1 MANIARMADYRQPI
15 TRAKEGN
22 VNDDIEFIKTPRT
35 VKQMM
40 MLHSNRAITDRQ
52 YRIMD
57 AIIDK
62 TFGWHKRFDRITN
75 TQIAAM
81 ISLHHTHVSTEI
93 NKLLQRKILVKQGNM
108 IGINI
113 ETSEW
118 IMEVSQNSK
127 PLAKSANKR
136 LAKTAKEDKPNQLN
150 TKDTIKDNKEKIPL
164 TPTGEENLALEILDY
179 FNQLTRSRFQSTDPF
194 LKALSTVKSKGQCYT
209 ADEIKLV
216 IEWAVTQWKYGEKL
230 KPENLCRM
238 SRFDGYLSD
247 AIKWKEKIDRNP
259 VDCPHS
265 ELIALWNS
273 KISARSV
280 EVQEWTQRRP
290 AYRNL
295 ESVWN
300 GKTNKGKWREVQ
312 HMATCF
318 DLISQSS
325 LFSQVEEKPWLTLDW
340 ILKPENWSQVYEQ
353 AKREHITRRN
363 GA

>member
-1 MANIARMADYRQPI
+1 MANIARLDDYRPRSEAVERKVADVEDGYTRIANELLESIASSDLTARQLKVMLAIIRKTYGFGKKTDRVADSQIAGI
-15 TRAKEGN
+15 TGLSRQN
-22 VNDDIEFIKTPRT
+22 VNKAKNELILMNFLILDGNKIGVNKNISCWVNQSRDSVSNLKTKS
-35 VKQMM
+35 V
-40 MLHSNRAITDRQ
+40 SNLETSSVS
-52 YRIMD
+52 
-57 AIIDK
+57 K
-62 TFGWHKRFDRITN
+62 LETHKRN
-75 TQIAAM
+75 T
-81 ISLHHTHVSTEI
+81 L
-93 NKLLQRKILVKQGNM
+93 KK
-108 IGINI
+108 
-113 ETSEW
+113 
-118 IMEVSQNSK
+118 
-127 PLAKSANKR
+127 
-136 LAKTAKEDKPNQLN
+136 
-150 TKDTIKDNKEKIPL
+150 KEKIPL
-164 TPTGEENLALEILDY
+164 TPTGAENLALEILDY

-209 ADEIKLV
+209 VDEIKLV

-353 AKREHITRRN
+353 AKREHIARRN
-363 GA
+363 GG

>member
-1 MANIARMADYRQPI
+1 MSNVAYADFGAKNRQERPTVANLEDGYTKIANELLESLTHSDLTVRQLRLMLALIRKTYGFSKKSDRISDSQLADASGLSRQ
-15 TRAKEGN
+15 N
-22 VNDDIEFIKTPRT
+22 VNKAKKELISMNYILLNESKIGVNKEISAWKKQPRDGVSNLKTKN
-35 VKQMM
+35 V
-40 MLHSNRAITDRQ
+40 SNLETNPVSNLE
-52 YRIMD
+52 
-57 AIIDK
+57 
-62 TFGWHKRFDRITN
+62 THKRN
-75 TQIAAM
+75 T
-81 ISLHHTHVSTEI
+81 L
-93 NKLLQRKILVKQGNM
+93 KK
-108 IGINI
+108 
-113 ETSEW
+113 
-118 IMEVSQNSK
+118 
-127 PLAKSANKR
+127 
-136 LAKTAKEDKPNQLN
+136 
-150 TKDTIKDNKEKIPL
+150 KEKIPL
-164 TPTGEENLALEILDY
+164 TPTGEENLTLEILDY
-179 FNQLTRSRFQSTDPF
+179 FNQLTRSRFQSTAPF

-265 ELIALWNS
+265 ELISLWNS
-273 KISARSV
+273 KIPARVV

-312 HMATCF
+312 HMETCF

>member
-1 MANIARMADYRQPI
+1 MGNVARMADYRPRPEVAERKVADVEDGYTRIANELLESIASSDLTARQLKVMLAIIRKTYGFGKKSDRIADSQVAAI
-15 TRAKEGN
+15 TGLSRQN
-22 VNDDIEFIKTPRT
+22 VNKAKNELISMRFLIPDGNKIGVNKATTEWVNQSRDSVSNLKTKNVSKLETDDVPNVET
-35 VKQMM
+35 
-40 MLHSNRAITDRQ
+40 
-52 YRIMD
+52 
-57 AIIDK
+57 
-62 TFGWHKRFDRITN
+62 HKRN
-75 TQIAAM
+75 T
-81 ISLHHTHVSTEI
+81 L
-93 NKLLQRKILVKQGNM
+93 KK
-108 IGINI
+108 
-113 ETSEW
+113 
-118 IMEVSQNSK
+118 
-127 PLAKSANKR
+127 
-136 LAKTAKEDKPNQLN
+136 
-150 TKDTIKDNKEKIPL
+150 KEKIPL

-265 ELIALWNS
+265 ELITLWNS

-280 EVQEWTQRRP
+280 EIQEWTQRRP

-325 LFSQVEEKPWLTLDW
+325 LFGQLEDKPWLTLDW

-353 AKREHITRRN
+353 AKREHIARRN

>member
-1 MANIARMADYRQPI
+1 MSNVAYADFGAKNRQERPTVANLEDGFTMLANELYDALIGADL
-15 TRAKEGN
+15 TRNQAK
-22 VNDDIEFIKTPRT
+22 VAHAVCRKTYGFKKK
-35 VKQMM
+35 V
-40 MLHSNRAITDRQ
+40 
-52 YRIMD
+52 
-57 AIIDK
+57 
-62 TFGWHKRFDRITN
+62 DRITDS
-75 TQIAAM
+75 QIAGLCK
-81 ISLHHTHVSTEI
+81 ISREKV
-93 NKLLQRKILVKQGNM
+93 
-108 IGINI
+108 NI
-113 ETSEW
+113 
-118 IMEVSQNSK
+118 
-127 PLAKSANKR
+127 AKNELISMKV
-136 LAKTAKEDKPNQLN
+136 L
-150 TKDTIKDNKEKIPL
+150 IKDGKKIGPNKNIYEWEIPECDRIGNIVTKTVTKSVTESVTEDVTNLDTHKRNTLKKKEKIPL

-179 FNQLTRSRFQSTDPF
+179 FNQLTHSRFQSTDPF

-300 GKTNKGKWREVQ
+300 GKTNKGQWREVK
-312 HMATCF
+312 HMSTCF
-318 DLISQSS
+318 DLISKSS
-325 LFSQVEEKPWLTLDW
+325 LFSQLEEKPWLTLDW
-340 ILKPENWSQVYEQ
+340 VLKPDNWAQVYEQ
-353 AKREHITRRN
+353 AKREYIARNNNGN